1 MILFAMWLA
10 KLHIRIPQE
19 ICSLSS
25 LEQILYFNFPDI
37 NILLLIF
44 LNLFMLIRG

>member
-1 MILFAMWLA
+1 MC
-10 KLHIRIPQE
+10 HIKIPQQ

-25 LEQILYFNFPDI
+25 LEQILYLNFPDI

-44 LNLFMLIRG
+44 LYFHLFDI